1 LNNNSLKEYF
11 NDNSK
16 RLIHKWDHYFDIY
29 ETHFDRYVDK
39 ELVVLEIGVSH
50 GGSLQMWKKYFGE
63 KVKIYG
69 VDNDPRCKSLEEDGI
84 EILIGSQNDKSFLKK
99 LKKKIPKIDILIDDG
114 GHTMEQQITTFKELF
129 NHIKDDGVYL
139 CEDLHTSY
147 WLKYGGGLKRSGTFI
162 EFSKN
167 WIDFLNAYHSHQK
180 SFQPNEFT
188 RTVNSIHYYDSI
200 VIIQKKIREK
210 PKLIKSGLISFEN
223 KTIDEEELRKL
234 KFRLYM
240 IKKKII
246 NFSLTIINKFLRR
259 LRISSFIWK

>member
-1 LNNNSLKEYF
+1 MNNNLLKKYF
-11 NDNSK
+11 NNNSK

-29 ETHFDRYVDK
+29 ETHFNKYVNK

-50 GGSLQMWKKYFGE
+50 GGSLQMWKNYFGD

-69 VDNDPRCKSLEEDGI
+69 VDNNPKCKGLEEDGI
-84 EILIGSQNDKSFLKK
+84 EIFIGSQSDKSFLNK
-99 LKKKIPKIDILIDDG
+99 LKKKIPKVDILIDDG

-129 NHIKDDGVYL
+129 DHIKDDGLYL

-147 WLKYGGGLKRSGTFI
+147 WLKYGGGLKRNGTFI

-167 WIDFLNAYHSHQK
+167 WIDFLHAYHSHQK
-180 SFQPNEFT
+180 SFHPNEFT

-210 PKLIKSGLISFEN
+210 PKLKESGKISFRN
-223 KTIDEEELRKL
+223 NTIDERKL
-234 KFRLYM
+234 KSFKFRLYRV
-240 IKKKII
+240 KKTII
-246 NFSLTIINKFLRR
+246 NFLLININKFLR
-259 LRISSFIWK
+259 LLKISGFIWK